1 MRRKRTLLH
10 PNSNKYLENALRAG
24 FQLEFEGAFAAM
36 AANENVYTFSG
47 LNVPRVTS
55 TTNLDVVAVVG
66 RHILVGE
73 MKNYHGFLRGGI
85 SDSIWSAGSKGQ
97 YLRIRNPIKQNRF
110 HVDSLTRAMISSGIV
125 MRGLR
130 ILDYVV
136 VPDVCKLEVPE
147 VLKRV
152 VISQTR
158 WEALIAE
165 LSYFNKDGVRLDV
178 INKFREWV

>member
-1 MRRKRTLLH
+1 MRRKRTLMH
-10 PNSNKYLENALRAG
+10 PDSNKYLENALRVG
-24 FQLEFEGAFAAM
+24 FQLEFEGAFTAM

-47 LNVPRVTS
+47 LNVPIVTT

-66 RHILVGE
+66 KHILVGE
-73 MKNYHGFLRGGI
+73 MKNYQGFLMGGI
-85 SDSIWSAGSKGQ
+85 SDPVWSAGSKGR
-97 YLRIRNPIKQNRF
+97 YLRIQNPIKQNRF
-110 HVDSLTRAMISSGIV
+110 HVNNLTRAMVNSGII

-136 VPDVCKLEVPE
+136 VPDTCKLEVPE
-147 VLKRV
+147 VLRKV
-152 VISQTR
+152 VIPQTR
-158 WEALIAE
+158 WEALISE